1 MGKTKPFAKI
11 DVFTGTGQACRSLS
25 WSARWALVAVAS
37 QFNGHNNGRLVLT
50 KRRLEP
56 WGFNSDATI
65 AKARRELVK
74 AGILIECKRAI
85 PAARRPAQYALCWEE
100 LPQTGNADAF
110 E

>member
-11 DVFTGTGQACRSLS
+11 DVFTGTSQACRGLS

-56 WGFNSDATI
+56 WGFSSNATI
-65 AKARRELVK
+65 TKARKELVG
-74 AGILIECKRAI
+74 AGILIECRQAI

-100 LPQTGNADAF
+100 LPHHAAAEEF